1 MDQVMKN
8 ALRIPALLLAFFVS
22 LTAHAQSTE
31 RLDRDATAALNALY
45 AAAPGANALAA
56 RAKAVLVF
64 PDVKKAA
71 FLVGVQSGEGVLFE
85 DGKITG
91 HYSIGGVQ
99 AGLEAGA
106 ASYNYALFFMSD
118 TALRG
123 LLERRDGFDIG
134 FDPNIVFVSVGAT
147 KEATAAT
154 AQADVYGYVFGEQGL
169 MGGLSLQ
176 GVKITRLDR

>member
-22 LTAHAQSTE
+22 LTVHAQSTQQ
-31 RLDRDATAALNALY
+31 LDRDARAALNALF
-45 AAAPGANALAA
+45 AASPGANALAA
-56 RAKAVLVF
+56 RAKGVLVF
-64 PDVKKAA
+64 PGVKKAA
-71 FLVGVQSGEGVLFE
+71 FVVGVQSGEGVLFK
-85 DGKITG
+85 DGKVAG
-91 HYSIGGVQ
+91 HYGIGGVQ

-118 TALRG
+118 AALQS
-123 LLERRDGFDIG
+123 LLDRRDGFDIG
-134 FDPNIVFVSVGAT
+134 FDPNIVLVSVGAT

-154 AQADVYGYVFGEQGL
+154 AQGDVYGFVFGEQGL